1 MLEPARKC
9 GFEMMSENLKNA
21 HKKLQ
26 LAKYAAREVEGVEN
40 EKTHLRRVKVNVLA
54 DALHDATKL
63 ISTVICAR
71 ERLIKV
77 GEGAYICED
86 CTECYDSAMEDE
98 TIQLPT
104 WCQHRD
110 PKTYNRITADL
121 ASELTDLE
129 TLTAKATELGSGAVG
144 DIRAY
149 LKTWREAVEPNPAAE
164 N

>member
-26 LAKYAAREVEGVEN
+26 LAKYAAREAEGMEA
-40 EKTHLRRVKVNVLA
+40 THNKRVKINMLA
-54 DALHDATKL
+54 DALHGASKL
-63 ISTVICAR
+63 IASVICAR

-98 TIQLPT
+98 TLIHPT
-104 WCQHRD
+104 WCGSRD
-110 PKTYNRITADL
+110 PKAYYLFTARLTEEL
-121 ASELTDLE
+121 ADLE
-129 TLTAKATELGSGAVG
+129 TLTAKATELGSGGVG

-149 LKTWREAVEPNPAAE
+149 LKAWREAVEPNPAAE
-164 N
+164 D